1 MDRSACEEKHIFI
14 IRIKSNRTPA
24 HVLCVAAFHSKVMN
38 QKPRRRRRS
47 GRLVEI
53 PASEN
58 VGIHPL
64 IPIQLKQPQSPSPNH
79 PNARPLAH
87 SPPIQAEFSGQANET
102 ATLRI
107 TDLLVQIKGRNSSKL
122 VITKRPVQN
131 PVAASDGC
139 GMPIEQALRRELES

>member
-1 MDRSACEEKHIFI
+1 MDRSAYEEKHMFI
-14 IRIKSNRTPA
+14 IGIKSNWTPA

-38 QKPRRRRRS
+38 QKPTRS
-47 GRLVEI
+47 GCVVEI

-64 IPIQLKQPQSPSPNH
+64 IPIQLKQPKSPPNH
-79 PNARPLAH
+79 PNACPLAH

-107 TDLLVQIKGRNSSKL
+107 TDLLVQIKGRNSSKR
-122 VITKRPVQN
+122 VVTKRPVYK

-139 GMPIEQALRRELES
+139 RVPIEQALLRELEN